1 MNKKEFL
8 DNLSKY
14 LRGIPGEDERDIISD
29 FEEHFEMGK
38 KEGRTEE
45 DLAKSLG
52 DPKALANQMRA
63 SIMVARAEK
72 ETTTVNITRAVFA
85 SLGLGFF
92 NLIFILGPFVGILG
106 VLAGLFA
113 AAIGATAG
121 GITGLL
127 GTIFS
132 PLFPEYF
139 NLIVNPAVGI
149 FASIG
154 VICFGVLFF
163 IGDMYLARTLFR
175 LFIRYIK
182 FNVRIV
188 TGKER
193 RDEA

>member
-14 LRGIPGEDERDIISD
+14 LRGVPGEDERDIISD

-52 DPKALANQMRA
+52 DPKALANQLKA
-63 SIMVARAEK
+63 NIMVAQAEK
-72 ETTTVNITRAVFA
+72 ETTAVNITRAVFA

-92 NLIFILGPFVGILG
+92 NLIFVLGPFIGVVGI
-106 VLAGLFA
+106 LAGLFA
-113 AAIGATAG
+113 AAIGTTAG

-154 VICFGVLFF
+154 LICFGILFF
-163 IGDMYLARTLFR
+163 IGDMYLTRGFFR

-182 FNVRIV
+182 FNARIV

-193 RDEA
+193 NNEV

>member
-8 DNLSKY
+8 ESMSKY
-14 LRGIPGEDERDIISD
+14 LRGIPGEDEQDIISD

-52 DPKALANQMRA
+52 DPKALANQLKA

-72 ETTTVNITRAVFA
+72 ETTAANITRAVFA

-92 NLIFILGPFVGILG
+92 NLVFILGPFVAISG

-113 AAIGATAG
+113 AAIGITAG

-154 VICFGVLFF
+154 LICFGILFF
-163 IGDMYLARTLFR
+163 IGDMYLARALFR

-193 RDEA
+193 RDEV

>member
-14 LRGIPGEDERDIISD
+14 LRGIPREDEQDIRSD

-52 DPKALANQMRA
+52 DPKVLANQLRA
-63 SIMVARAEK
+63 NIMVAQAEK
-72 ETTTVNITRAVFA
+72 ETTAVNITRAVFA

-92 NLIFILGPFVGILG
+92 NLIFVLGPFLGILG
-106 VLAGLFA
+106 IFAGLFA
-113 AAIGATAG
+113 TAIGITAG
-121 GITGLL
+121 GITGLI

-139 NLIVNPAVGI
+139 NLVINPAVGI

-154 VICFGVLFF
+154 AICFGILFF
-163 IGDMYLARTLFR
+163 IGDIYLTRGFFR

-182 FNVRIV
+182 FNARIV
-188 TGKER
+188 TGKVRKNEV
-193 RDEA
+193 

>member
-14 LRGIPGEDERDIISD
+14 LRGIPGEDEQDIISD

-52 DPKALANQMRA
+52 DPKALANQLKA
-63 SIMVARAEK
+63 NIMVAQAEK
-72 ETTTVNITRAVFA
+72 ETTAVNITRAVFA
-85 SLGLGFF
+85 TLGLGFF
-92 NLIFILGPFVGILG
+92 NLIFVLGPFIGVLGI
-106 VLAGLFA
+106 LAGLFA
-113 AAIGATAG
+113 AAIGITAG

-139 NLIVNPAVGI
+139 NLIVSPAVGI

-163 IGDMYLARTLFR
+163 IGDIYLTRGFFR

-182 FNVRIV
+182 FNVNILR
-188 TGKER
+188 GKER
-193 RDEA
+193 KNEV

>member
-14 LRGIPGEDERDIISD
+14 LRGVPGEDEQDIISD

-52 DPKALANQMRA
+52 DPKALANQLKA
-63 SIMVARAEK
+63 NIMVVQAEK
-72 ETTTVNITRAVFA
+72 ETTAVNITRAVFA

-92 NLIFILGPFVGILG
+92 NLIFVLGPFIGILG
-106 VLAGLFA
+106 ILAGLFA
-113 AAIGATAG
+113 TAIGITAG

-139 NLIVNPAVGI
+139 NMIVNPAVGI

-154 VICFGVLFF
+154 AICFGILFF
-163 IGDMYLARTLFR
+163 IGDIYLTRGFFR

-182 FNVRIV
+182 FNARIV

-193 RDEA
+193 KNEV

>member
-14 LRGIPGEDERDIISD
+14 LRGIPGEDEQDIISD

-52 DPKALANQMRA
+52 DPKALANQLKA
-63 SIMVARAEK
+63 NIMVAQAEK
-72 ETTTVNITRAVFA
+72 ETTAVNITRAVFA

-92 NLIFILGPFVGILG
+92 NLIFVLGPFIGILG
-106 VLAGLFA
+106 ILTGLFA
-113 AAIGATAG
+113 AAIGTTAG

-139 NLIVNPAVGI
+139 NMIVNPAVGI

-154 VICFGVLFF
+154 AICFGILFF
-163 IGDMYLARTLFR
+163 IGDIYLTRGFFR

-182 FNVRIV
+182 FNARVL
-188 TGKER
+188 TGRER
-193 RDEA
+193 KNEV

>member
-8 DNLSKY
+8 DSLSKY
-14 LRGIPGEDERDIISD
+14 LRGIPREDEQDIISD

-38 KEGRTEE
+38 KEERTEE

-52 DPKALANQMRA
+52 DPKALANQLKA

-72 ETTTVNITRAVFA
+72 ETTAVNITRAVFA

-92 NLIFILGPFVGILG
+92 NLIFILGPFITIFG
-106 VLAGLFA
+106 VLIALFA
-113 AAIGATAG
+113 TAIGITAG

-154 VICFGVLFF
+154 AICFGVLFF
-163 IGDMYLARTLFR
+163 IGDTYLARALFR

-182 FNVRIV
+182 FNARIV
-188 TGKER
+188 VGRER
-193 RDEA
+193 RDEV

>member
-8 DNLSKY
+8 DNLTKY
-14 LRGIPGEDERDIISD
+14 LRGIPGEDEQDIISD

-45 DLAKSLG
+45 DLAESLG
-52 DPKALANQMRA
+52 EPKALANQLKA
-63 SIMVARAEK
+63 NIMVAQAEK
-72 ETTTVNITRAVFA
+72 ETTAVNITRAVFA

-92 NLIFILGPFVGILG
+92 NLIFVLGPFLGILG
-106 VLAGLFA
+106 IFAGLFA
-113 AAIGATAG
+113 AAVGITAG
-121 GITGLL
+121 GITGLI

-139 NLIVNPAVGI
+139 NLVINPAVGI

-154 VICFGVLFF
+154 ATCFGILFF
-163 IGDMYLARTLFR
+163 IGDIYLTRGFFR

-182 FNVRIV
+182 FNARIV
-188 TGKER
+188 TGRER
-193 RDEA
+193 KNEV

>member
-8 DNLSKY
+8 NSLSKY
-14 LRGIPGEDERDIISD
+14 LRGIPGDEEQDIISD

-45 DLAKSLG
+45 NIAESLG
-52 DPKALANQMRA
+52 NPKALANQLKA
-63 SIMVARAEK
+63 SIMADRAER
-72 ETTTVNITRAVFA
+72 ETTAANITRAVFA

-92 NLIFILGPFVGILG
+92 NLIFILGPFLGIAG

-113 AAIGATAG
+113 AAIGITAG

-127 GTIFS
+127 GTIFA

-154 VICFGVLFF
+154 LICFGVLFF
-163 IGDMYLARTLFR
+163 IGDMYLARALFR

-182 FNVRIV
+182 FNARIV
-188 TGKER
+188 VGRER
-193 RDEA
+193 RDEV

>member
-8 DNLSKY
+8 VNLSKY
-14 LRGIPGEDERDIISD
+14 LRGIPGEDKKDIISD
-29 FEEHFEMGK
+29 FEEHFEIGK

-52 DPKALANQMRA
+52 DPKALANQLRA
-63 SIMVARAEK
+63 NIIVDQAEK
-72 ETTTVNITRAVFA
+72 DTTAVNITRAVFA

-92 NLIFILGPFVGILG
+92 NLIFVLGPFMG
-106 VLAGLFA
+106 VLGIFAGLFA
-113 AAIGATAG
+113 AAIGITAG

-139 NLIVNPAVGI
+139 NLIVNSAVGI

-154 VICFGVLFF
+154 AICFGVLFF
-163 IGDMYLARTLFR
+163 IGDIYLTRGFFR

-182 FNVRIV
+182 FNARIV
-188 TGKER
+188 TGRER
-193 RDEA
+193 KDEV

>member
-1 MNKKEFL
+1 MNKEEFV
-8 DNLSKY
+8 DSLSKY
-14 LRGIPGEDERDIISD
+14 LRGIPEDEKQDIISD
-29 FEEHFEMGK
+29 FDEHFEMGK

-45 DLAKSLG
+45 NISESLG
-52 DPKALANQMRA
+52 NPKALANQLKA
-63 SIMVARAEK
+63 SVTVERAEK

-92 NLIFILGPFVGILG
+92 NLVFVLGPFLGIAG

-113 AAIGATAG
+113 AAIGITAG

-127 GTIFS
+127 GTIFA

-139 NLIVNPAVGI
+139 NMIINPAVGI

-154 VICFGVLFF
+154 LICFGVLFF
-163 IGDMYLARTLFR
+163 IGDMYLSRALFR
-175 LFIRYIK
+175 LFIKYIK
-182 FNVRIV
+182 FNARIV

-193 RDEA
+193 RDEV

>member
-14 LRGIPGEDERDIISD
+14 LRGIPGEDEQDIISD

-38 KEGRTEE
+38 NEGRTEE
-45 DLAKSLG
+45 DLSKSLG
-52 DPKALANQMRA
+52 DPKALANQLKA
-63 SIMVARAEK
+63 NIMVAQAEK
-72 ETTTVNITRAVFA
+72 ETTAVNITRAVFA

-92 NLIFILGPFVGILG
+92 NLIFVLGPFIGVVGI
-106 VLAGLFA
+106 LAGLFA
-113 AAIGATAG
+113 AAIGTTAG

-139 NLIVNPAVGI
+139 NMIVNPAVGI

-154 VICFGVLFF
+154 AICFGILFF
-163 IGDMYLARTLFR
+163 IGDIYLTRGFFR

-182 FNVRIV
+182 FNARVV
-188 TGKER
+188 TGRER
-193 RDEA
+193 KNEV

>member
-1 MNKKEFL
+1 MNRKEFFK
-8 DNLSKY
+8 DLSKY
-14 LRGIPGEDERDIISD
+14 LRGIPREDEEEIIND
-29 FEEHFEMGK
+29 FEEHFDIGE

-52 DPKALANQMRA
+52 DPKALANQFKA
-63 SIMVARAEK
+63 SIVVAQAEK
-72 ETTTVNITRAVFA
+72 ETTAVNITRAVFA
-85 SLGLGFF
+85 TLGLGFF
-92 NLIFILGPFVGILG
+92 NLIFVLGPFIGVVGIF
-106 VLAGLFA
+106 AGLFA
-113 AAIGATAG
+113 TAIGVTAG

-163 IGDMYLARTLFR
+163 IGSIYLTKGFFR
-175 LFIRYIK
+175 LFIKYIK
-182 FNVRIV
+182 FNARIV
-188 TGKER
+188 TGKGREN
-193 RDEA
+193 EV

>member
-14 LRGIPGEDERDIISD
+14 LRGIPEEDEKDIVSD

-52 DPKALANQMRA
+52 DPKALANQLRA
-63 SIMVARAEK
+63 SLTVAQAEK
-72 ETTTVNITRAVFA
+72 ETTAVNITRAVFA

-92 NLIFILGPFVGILG
+92 NLIFVLGPFITVLGLLLAFFITAISITAAGI
-106 VLAGLFA
+106 V
-113 AAIGATAG
+113 
-121 GITGLL
+121 GLL

-154 VICFGVLFF
+154 AVCFGILFF
-163 IGDMYLARTLFR
+163 IGDIYLTGGFFR

-182 FNVRIV
+182 FNVKIV
-188 TGKER
+188 RGKER
-193 RDEA
+193 KNEV

>member
-14 LRGIPGEDERDIISD
+14 LREIPREDEKDIISD

-45 DLAKSLG
+45 ELSKSLG
-52 DPKALANQMRA
+52 EPRALANQLRA
-63 SIMVARAEK
+63 SIMVAQAEK
-72 ETTTVNITRAVFA
+72 ETTAVNITRAVFA
-85 SLGLGFF
+85 TLGLGFF
-92 NLIFILGPFVGILG
+92 NLIFVLGPFIAVLG
-106 VLAGLFA
+106 VFLAFFITA
-113 AAIGATAG
+113 VSVSAG
-121 GITGLL
+121 GIVGLL

-154 VICFGVLFF
+154 AICFGILFF
-163 IGDMYLARTLFR
+163 IGTIFLTRGFFR

-182 FNVRIV
+182 FNARVV

-193 RDEA
+193 KDEV

>member
-14 LRGIPGEDERDIISD
+14 LRGIPWEDEQDILSD
-29 FEEHFEMGK
+29 FTEHFEMGV

-52 DPKALANQMRA
+52 DPKALANQLRA
-63 SIMVARAEK
+63 SIMVAKAEK
-72 ETTTVNITRAVFA
+72 ETTAVNITRAVFA

-92 NLIFILGPFVGILG
+92 NLVFVLGPFIGILG
-106 VLAGLFA
+106 ILAGLFA
-113 AAIGATAG
+113 AAIGISAG

-127 GTIFS
+127 ATIFS

-139 NLIVNPAVGI
+139 NLVVNPAVGI

-154 VICFGVLFF
+154 AACFGLLFF
-163 IGDMYLARTLFR
+163 IGNVYLIKGFFR

-182 FNVRIV
+182 FNTRIV
-188 TGKER
+188 TGKEKK
-193 RDEA
+193 DEI

>member
-85 SLGLGFF
+85 TLGLGFF

>member
-8 DNLSKY
+8 VNLSKH
-14 LRGIPGEDERDIISD
+14 LRGIPGEDKKDIISD
-29 FEEHFEMGK
+29 FEEHFDMGK
-38 KEGRTEE
+38 REGRTEE

-52 DPKALANQMRA
+52 DPKILANQLRA
-63 SIMVARAEK
+63 NIMVAQAEK
-72 ETTTVNITRAVFA
+72 ETTAINITRAVFA

-92 NLIFILGPFVGILG
+92 NLIFILGPFIGILG
-106 VLAGLFA
+106 IIAGLFA
-113 AAIGATAG
+113 AAIGISAG

-139 NLIVNPAVGI
+139 NLIVNPAAGI

-154 VICFGVLFF
+154 VTCFGVLFF
-163 IGDMYLARTLFR
+163 IGDIYLTRGFFR

-182 FNVRIV
+182 FNARIV
-188 TGKER
+188 TGRER
-193 RDEA
+193 KDEV

>member
-8 DNLSKY
+8 DSLSKY
-14 LRGIPGEDERDIISD
+14 LRGIPREDEQDIISD

-38 KEGRTEE
+38 KEERTEE

-52 DPKALANQMRA
+52 DPKALANQLKA

-72 ETTTVNITRAVFA
+72 ETTAVNITRAVFA

-92 NLIFILGPFVGILG
+92 NLIFILGPFMIIFG
-106 VLAGLFA
+106 VLIALFA
-113 AAIGATAG
+113 VAIGITAG
-121 GITGLL
+121 GITILL
-127 GTIFS
+127 GTIVS

-154 VICFGVLFF
+154 AICFGVLFF
-163 IGDMYLARTLFR
+163 IGDMYLARALFR

-188 TGKER
+188 TGKEK
-193 RDEA
+193 RDEV

>member
-8 DNLSKY
+8 NNLSKY
-14 LRGIPGEDERDIISD
+14 LRGIPREDEKDIISD

-38 KEGRTEE
+38 NEGRTEE
-45 DLAKSLG
+45 DLSKSLG
-52 DPKALANQMRA
+52 DPKALANQLKA
-63 SIMVARAEK
+63 NIMVAQAEK
-72 ETTTVNITRAVFA
+72 ETTAVNITRAVFA

-92 NLIFILGPFVGILG
+92 NLIFVLGPFIGILG
-106 VLAGLFA
+106 ILTGLFA
-113 AAIGATAG
+113 AAIGTTAG

-139 NLIVNPAVGI
+139 NMIVNPAVGI

-154 VICFGVLFF
+154 AICFGILFF
-163 IGDMYLARTLFR
+163 IGDIYLTRGFFR

-182 FNVRIV
+182 FNARVL
-188 TGKER
+188 TGRER
-193 RDEA
+193 KNEV

>member
-113 AAIGATAG
+113 VAIGATAG